1 MARVAVLAAL
11 LTTSAYAASTPIKRA
26 VAYYNPADNGG
37 SMLDVA
43 AAPLGEPLN
52 VIVSGLSSA
61 DVLTLDGLTNYA
73 KAVGLCVSC
82 LSYIHN
88 IPDEDRV

>member
-1 MARVAVLAAL
+1 MARAAVLAAL
-11 LTTSAYAASTPIKRA
+11 FATVCVASPTKRA
-26 VAYYNPADNGG
+26 AAYYNPADNGG

-61 DVLTLDGLTNYA
+61 AVLTTDGLTNYA
-73 KAVGLCVSC
+73 KAIGLCVS
-82 LSYIHN
+82 
-88 IPDEDRV
+88 